1 MPNAHSRRSA
11 LRFGAAI
18 AAGGV
23 IPDTANAYSI
33 DTTSQ
38 PPVQSSAALDDL
50 PKNTQIAYQRT
61 WPAMQLAADFYT
73 FELLDRVGSP
83 QRWDLIGAWIG
94 IGGDTSASRLEREFI
109 TPMTI
114 LALAFPPDAGG
125 DEMQEALLT
134 FRRAMGQLGKVAGS
148 APGSL
153 EKPTS
158 AETAAAKAHWESGR
172 VALNRFL
179 VALNDA
185 TETQRLTTI
194 PEGGIGYPRSKDRF
208 VQLNKDAA
216 LCRNRGGEQLAG
228 LWGNLMVYGTVPGVD
243 PCGSVKLSNYFGV

>member
-1 MPNAHSRRSA
+1 MH
-11 LRFGAAI
+11 FGAAI
-18 AAGGV
+18 AVGGV
-23 IPDTANAYSI
+23 TADAANAYST
-33 DTTSQ
+33 DTTFQ
-38 PPVQSSAALDDL
+38 PPVQSSAALAEL

-73 FELLDRVGSP
+73 FELLDRVGNP

-94 IGGDTSASRLEREFI
+94 IGGDTSASRLEREFL

-125 DEMQEALLT
+125 DEMQEAMLS
-134 FRRAMGQLGKVAGS
+134 FRQAMGQLGKAAGR

-158 AETAAAKAHWESGR
+158 SERAAAMTHWESGR

-179 VALNDA
+179 AALNDA

-194 PEGGIGYPRSKDRF
+194 PEAGIGYPRSKERF

-228 LWGNLMVYGTVPGVD
+228 LWGNLMVYGTVPGID
-243 PCGSVKLSNYFGV
+243 PCGSVKMSNYFGA